1 MSRNDIDIVIGA
13 RDRATKVID
22 GVAGKVGGFG
32 TAAAG
37 MATGVFAGQ
46 AALDALKASADAVF
60 AVFEA
65 GVTKLIETSEKIND
79 LSKAAM
85 AIGSS
90 VGDLRSLQLALSEL
104 TGADADTVTDA
115 LKEMQ
120 LRIGEMASGIGSQE
134 QIDILAQLG
143 LDPQT
148 LAAMDPTEQ
157 FKAIQAGI
165 SEIGSVAERASVA
178 DKLLGGD
185 AVRLLPA
192 FTADIETMNAA
203 LEAAGATGQ
212 DITEEQAAGVE
223 MMRGSF
229 NRIMASLEGVAMQMT
244 GDLAPAIAAIAGQ
257 IEAWVPPVVQF
268 VERFGPMIVDALIY
282 ATGYATDFAEI
293 LGRIAVMDFSGA
305 AEAIEDVGRRGIEW
319 VEATNKKREE
329 VAAAAEARAEQ
340 AAKNAESRVGQA
352 NAAELARQEAAAA
365 EKAAEKE
372 AARAEAAKQRVDQTI
387 SGLERELAVATEGA
401 EAVKRQEQLAAA
413 RNETE
418 RERIELL
425 HEQLDAIAAQKE
437 AEKEADAARKKA
449 EAEAQK
455 AQEERAA
462 EAMRMGEEIAK
473 FRPGTDATESRTLTR
488 GESQQWGERLVGQNE
503 KQVGILA
510 QIRDLLEP
518 REGGEPNM
526 TLEIVG

>member
-1 MSRNDIDIVIGA
+1 MSRNDIDIIIGA

-46 AALDALKASADAVF
+46 AALDALKVSADAVF

-65 GVTKLIETSEKIND
+65 GVDKLIETSEKIND

-90 VGDLRSLQLALSEL
+90 VGELRTLQLALSEL

-157 FKAIQAGI
+157 FRAIQSGI
-165 SEIGSVAERASVA
+165 SEIDSVAERASVA

-192 FTADIETMNAA
+192 FTADIETMDAA

-223 MMRGSF
+223 MMRASF
-229 NRIMASLEGVAMQMT
+229 GRIMSSLEGVAMQMT
-244 GDLAPAIAAIAGQ
+244 GDLAPAIAAIADQ
-257 IEAWVPPVVQF
+257 IEEWVPPVVEF
-268 VERFGPMIVDALIY
+268 VERFGPQIVDALIY

-305 AEAIEDVGRRGIEW
+305 AEAISDVGKRGIEW
-319 VEATNKKREE
+319 VEETNRKREE
-329 VAAAAEARAEQ
+329 IAAAAEERAEQ
-340 AAKNAESRVGQA
+340 AARNAESRVGQA
-352 NAAELARQEAAAA
+352 NAAELARQEAAEA

-372 AARAEAAKQRVDQTI
+372 AARAEAAEQRVEATI
-387 SGLERELAVATEGA
+387 TGLERELAIATEGA
-401 EAVKRQEQLAAA
+401 EVVKRQEQLAAA
-413 RNETE
+413 RNDTE
-418 RERIELL
+418 RERIEIL
-425 HEQLDAIAAQKE
+425 HEQLDAIAEQKE
-437 AEKEADAARKKA
+437 AEKQAAAEREKA
-449 EAEAQK
+449 EAAAKK

-462 EAMRMGEEIAK
+462 EAMRIGEELAR

-488 GESQQWGERLVGQNE
+488 GESQQWGERLVGQGE

-518 REGGEPNM
+518 RGGEEQNLR
-526 TLEIVG
+526 LEVVG